1 MSLSLTTGSSLNV
14 YASYSDEDT
23 LNDEVF
29 SDGNSTISNEY
40 DNPKLFDSELDSQD
54 NFTDQMQ
61 NTEILPEVAEDT
73 FGINA
78 DAQAIMVQINNKV
91 QQLLVNTSN
100 SEYPLL
106 EYEDPVNIT
115 ADFSQSAEGVVQA
128 FFHQYGDLS
137 SKNRVW
143 RMKYEEVLV
152 DLLSDESFLKRYK
165 DARRGELEDFT
176 YSILGEIA
184 DESTGIL
191 SSFTG
196 NAIKIERASL
206 QDRLKNTLVDDTEK
220 IYILALL
227 EDNTTDENLRQA
239 CKNCMSPFQL
249 QWIQ

>member
-1 MSLSLTTGSSLNV
+1 M
-14 YASYSDEDT
+14 
-23 LNDEVF
+23 
-29 SDGNSTISNEY
+29 
-40 DNPKLFDSELDSQD
+40 
-54 NFTDQMQ
+54 
-61 NTEILPEVAEDT
+61 
-73 FGINA
+73 
-78 DAQAIMVQINNKV
+78 
-91 QQLLVNTSN
+91 
-100 SEYPLL
+100 L

-191 SSFTG
+191 SSFTSFYG
-196 NAIKIERASL
+196 KIGKKERF
-206 QDRLKNTLVDDTEK
+206 DPKGGF
-220 IYILALL
+220 
-227 EDNTTDENLRQA
+227 LREF
-239 CKNCMSPFQL
+239 CR
-249 QWIQ
+249 

>member
-1 MSLSLTTGSSLNV
+1 MKNLFIKILTVLMSLSLTTGSSLNV

-115 ADFSQSAEGVVQA
+115 ADFSQSAVELS
-128 FFHQYGDLS
+128 FHQYGEICPAERD
-137 SKNRVW
+137 VA
-143 RMKYEEVLV
+143 RMKYEEVLI
-152 DLLSDESFLKRYK
+152 DLTSNGHF
-165 DARRGELEDFT
+165 
-176 YSILGEIA
+176 
-184 DESTGIL
+184 
-191 SSFTG
+191 
-196 NAIKIERASL
+196 
-206 QDRLKNTLVDDTEK
+206 
-220 IYILALL
+220 
-227 EDNTTDENLRQA
+227 
-239 CKNCMSPFQL
+239 
-249 QWIQ
+249 